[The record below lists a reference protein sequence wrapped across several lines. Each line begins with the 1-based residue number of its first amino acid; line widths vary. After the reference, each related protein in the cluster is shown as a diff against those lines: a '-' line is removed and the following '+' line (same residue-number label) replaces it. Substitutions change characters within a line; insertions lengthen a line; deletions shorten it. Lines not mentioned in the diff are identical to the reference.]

1 MADYNNPLEVQLK
14 LTADATQIT
23 KTLEELK
30 KQGIKIPAKISEENI
45 EKAFKSIQEQA
56 KANNIKLD
64 LDESNLKNKITMIT
78 DTAKQRFEELGND
91 LRKVFN
97 ADSIDGLQGKVNIL
111 KEIQALQK
119 VTKFIPGASASFT
132 APDGTVIKTTKEY
145 QTVLYDT
152 LKTDRKSVV

>member
-56 KANNIKLD
+56 EIIYIL
-64 LDESNLKNKITMIT
+64 
-78 DTAKQRFEELGND
+78 
-91 LRKVFN
+91 
-97 ADSIDGLQGKVNIL
+97 NIL
-111 KEIQALQK
+111 L
-119 VTKFIPGASASFT
+119 
-132 APDGTVIKTTKEY
+132 
-145 QTVLYDT
+145 
-152 LKTDRKSVV
+152 